1 MAKIEFLLGSTVVGT
16 ENLDADPVECPHI
29 SWAACPSRYSGQFSI
44 DTSTLS
50 EGDRVGTLRVTDAAG
65 NRKLIRHPD
74 VINVSRT
81 ATVAPAA
88 ASVSADGSSKLTAQ
102 FAANSGSRHT
112 TSFGRVARVRG
123 RLVDADGRPIAN
135 ARLAVTEKY
144 DSGTGSRT
152 AEVMTGADGK
162 YSYRPSGRKPS
173 RRIEVRYPGSVARSV
188 ATKLRLVVKASST

>member
-1 MAKIEFLLGSTVVGT
+1 VSYTATDEESGVAKIEFLLGSTVVGT

-50 EGDRVGTLRVTDAAG
+50 EGDHVGTLRVTDAAG

-152 AEVMTGADGK
+152 AEVM
-162 YSYRPSGRKPS
+162 
-173 RRIEVRYPGSVARSV
+173 V
-188 ATKLRLVVKASST
+188 